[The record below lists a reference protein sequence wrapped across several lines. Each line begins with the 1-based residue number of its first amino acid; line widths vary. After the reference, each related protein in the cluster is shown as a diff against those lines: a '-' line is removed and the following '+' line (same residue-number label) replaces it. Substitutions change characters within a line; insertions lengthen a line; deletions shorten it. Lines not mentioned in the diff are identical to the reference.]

1 MPLTRYVIRNEYSL
15 ADPEVYRCVEKDD
28 PEALLEGIAMA
39 GLIGVLRQLGDLA
52 EFAAELFHD
61 LHEEVMATSAR
72 GHGLMIRVQQLEA
85 ELPSIEKAFLSR
97 TNHLEFAYGAGSDW
111 HSSERIE
118 QNLVTRGDLPRFVM
132 DSYEECRAPPRLFL
146 LDKFDIAGAGACLK
160 RYSDPSFF
168 KMELASSG
176 ALKADEVQIG
186 KRARRVKRKAFRQR
200 NGDTLEA
207 LLDSSTDD
215 ASLAPDVKSAKTEK
229 IPFHIVKLKMRQMNG
244 YACSNKKLGGTY
256 MEQILEATVDNNDNI
271 LAVNHFSLLVN
282 TLDDVSS
289 ALELHGKNKEDS
301 LNFLQQN
308 GNVQV
313 PSTKRL
319 KDMLALPSNE
329 SVCDL
334 GGSAPEKSVETVDHS
349 KKQAVTVNDG
359 IQEDVVVDSERK
371 TVMTAREE
379 RSDDFVGDLETYLD
393 ALATIE
399 SEIETDS
406 ECQIKHENELF
417 TLNHLDVDSDRN
429 GDQLCQLSENCNS
442 HVDNSPASYDSNCSF
457 VKGEREISYADS
469 LHGLTDR
476 KPPQV
481 AKVLPIDDSLETMN
495 ISSDSQNSLELKDL
509 LLGNLCDEPHP
520 ASAENTPTSSTDD
533 ALVRSSASDGSSTIE
548 DMNDITLTEDSEK
561 CVEAPISST
570 AVDAP
575 FESAASCHTSEDAAC
590 GSAEHASASKLS
602 SMNEKSS
609 PDEGQILVAVMT
621 PECNEQHKFVETP
634 ISDVTGDVHV
644 EGASSCKMSGEEASA
659 SLMVHAVSTF
669 ASPHEEPI
677 KGKAQ
682 KPAPVMFPES
692 DEECKPEK
700 SIIYDVQFEGASSCQ
715 MSGEVSSSHDKPTS
729 DEVYMPAS
737 VMLPGSNTQD
747 KFVESQ
753 VSDILDSMPSEG
765 GSGLILEQ
773 PSCASSMPN
782 GTLLLPCLHDGSG
795 LEELQTSFPQE
806 GGRISNPDTSSA
818 LEPSTAFASNEPV
831 DNSDDQLA
839 LPDAP
844 SQSTVAEL
852 NVEASM
858 QCPDEAISCDSF
870 ISESGDPFPLVGK
883 KEPEQCESG
892 ILATEDVSV
901 DLSKLQHG
909 EMDKSKQN
917 IAPRGNLELMRTIT
931 AIEDEKC
938 MIIGESAETTA
949 ASIISPHNIVIN
961 ESAEADV
968 TSHDVH
974 DVHDV
979 LSENFETLNTPSVK
993 MISTTQ
999 VMDEHKS
1006 YLVSKVPDSEG
1017 FTSKSVKIERE
1028 EFSGKLHNETENL
1041 EIPTITDAIFEDS
1054 QPEPLTNVIEESS
1067 HCVDIEPVHVVTET
1081 VEPNCETKDKHVQ
1094 DEMCLAS
1101 RYVALNGSLQREMP
1115 ADSMLP
1121 NVAGTVEASSQ
1132 SGISSASFVEGD
1144 NASTVDDSMEILS
1157 NNTNLEACPA
1167 SEAIAGQHSNVLAE
1181 LSIISESGLSNGS
1194 ASHEFPHGT
1203 TIRPSVVAPLGF
1215 PATMNLDSSLQIHGD
1230 GLDKGHSDYA
1240 KISCGDVTCSEEIA
1254 PYQLEVD
1261 TCTSPVR
1268 ALDKS
1273 YAESSE
1279 LDSAGILVSSG
1290 CDNLELPCALN
1301 LGPEQHYLPS
1311 VSAQVE
1317 SEGNMPVAPLLENC
1331 RDANVQSSSAASV
1344 EEVELGSDQCKLH
1357 DEQISTVPEGP
1368 ANSADD
1374 SHEERFAYVQPC
1386 LQQKAAMK
1394 GMGVDQPKLQ
1404 VEQMSVTSD
1413 TSDNFRGELQE
1424 ECSACMEPSYQH
1436 DAPRKETD
1444 LDESKLYA
1452 EQISVVSDAS
1462 CSFTGVSQEECLAN
1476 HQKVEVKEVNADQH
1490 KHHNEGV
1497 TMVSEVLK
1505 VGLETEE
1512 AHSASVE
1519 LQKVDIQEQS
1529 IRDDHH
1535 PSDYTEVYSR
1545 NLVHLEQGGISEA
1558 LELSSSTPSQDRMRF
1573 IESEETVSFNYQ
1585 LPENKRNETVPQP
1598 VLSLAQVDEVVT
1610 TTSAHMDDQS
1620 STLEL
1625 GRAEN
1630 LEESGHHVSH
1640 GFLKDD
1646 AGLPNNVSVEGIPS
1660 TAPDPGLPKLG
1671 KPLLPAKDEHSSVP
1685 GVLFPPGALVRSS
1698 SALVFGSAEVISQTD
1713 QVENH
1718 KRELVHNGHQTN
1730 AGHNISTSLVF
1741 PHLGIGTETD
1751 GMPPLPLP
1759 PVEWIMGRPRQSFF
1773 PLPGEASQQP
1783 IFIPSYPTAE
1793 AGQSNGV
1800 LPWKHRSLYR
1810 RPKDPLIEAVAS
1822 HDKSTLR
1829 KVTERDRTE
1838 VKPKAD
1844 EREVLLE
1851 QIRAKSFNLKPI
1863 AATKP
1868 AIQGPKTNIKVAAIL
1883 EKANAIRQ
1891 ACAGTGSDDDDDEVD
1906 KWSDT

>member
-1 MPLTRYVIRNEYSL
+1 MDKL
-15 ADPEVYRCVEKDD
+15 ANACV
-28 PEALLEGIAMA
+28 
-39 GLIGVLRQLGDLA
+39 
-52 EFAAELFHD
+52 
-61 LHEEVMATSAR
+61 TY
-72 GHGLMIRVQQLEA
+72 
-85 ELPSIEKAFLSR
+85 LS
-97 TNHLEFAYGAGSDW
+97 GSDW

-256 MEQILEATVDNNDNI
+256 MEQILEATVDNNDHI
-271 LAVNHFSLLVN
+271 LAVNHFSSLVN
-282 TLDDVSS
+282 ALDDVSS

-334 GGSAPEKSVETVDHS
+334 GGSAPENSVETIDHG

-359 IQEDVVVDSERK
+359 IQEDIVVDSERK

-417 TLNHLDVDSDRN
+417 TLNHLGVDSDRN
-429 GDQLCQLSENCNS
+429 GDQLCQLSESCNS
-442 HVDNSPASYDSNCSF
+442 HVENSPASYDSNCSF
-457 VKGEREISYADS
+457 VKGDREISYTDS

-509 LLGNLCDEPHP
+509 MLGNLCDEPHP
-520 ASAENTPTSSTDD
+520 ASAENTPTSLTDD

-621 PECNEQHKFVETP
+621 PESNEQHKSVETP
-634 ISDVTGDVHV
+634 NSDVTGDVHV

-677 KGKAQ
+677 KDKAQ

-692 DEECKPEK
+692 NEECKPAK
-700 SIIYDVQFEGASSCQ
+700 FIICDVQFEGASSCQ
-715 MSGEVSSSHDKPTS
+715 TSGEVSFSHDKPTS

-737 VMLPGSNTQD
+737 AMLPGSNRQD

-753 VSDILDSMPSEG
+753 VSDILGSMPSEG

-782 GTLLLPCLHDGSG
+782 GTLLLPCSHDGSG
-795 LEELQTSFPQE
+795 LEEVQTSFPQE
-806 GGRISNPDTSSA
+806 GGRISNPDTSSD
-818 LEPSTAFASNEPV
+818 LEPSTAFASKEPV

-844 SQSTVAEL
+844 SQSTVAVL

-858 QCPDEAISCDSF
+858 QCPDEAIPCDSF
-870 ISESGDPFPLVGK
+870 ISESGDPFPLMGK

-892 ILATEDVSV
+892 ILAREDVSV

-909 EMDKSKQN
+909 EMDKSREN
-917 IAPRGNLELMRTIT
+917 IAPRGNLELIRTTT

-949 ASIISPHNIVIN
+949 ASIIKQSEQRRAAEATSIVSRHDSVIN

-974 DVHDV
+974 DV
-979 LSENFETLNTPSVK
+979 LSEIFETLNTPSVK
-993 MISTTQ
+993 MVSTTQ
-999 VMDEHKS
+999 VMDEHES
-1006 YLVSKVPDSEG
+1006 YSVSKVPDSEE

-1028 EFSGKLHNETENL
+1028 EFSGKLHDETENL

-1054 QPEPLTNVIEESS
+1054 QPEPFTNVIEESS

-1081 VEPNCETKDKHVQ
+1081 VEGNCETKDKHVQ

-1101 RYVALNGSLQREMP
+1101 RYVTLNDSLQREMP
-1115 ADSMLP
+1115 SDSMLP

-1144 NASTVDDSMEILS
+1144 NASTVDDSLEILS
-1157 NNTNLEACPA
+1157 NNKNLEGCPA
-1167 SEAIAGQHSNVLAE
+1167 SEAIDGQHSNVLAE

-1215 PATMNLDSSLQIHGD
+1215 PATMNF
-1230 GLDKGHSDYA
+1230 HSDYA

-1273 YAESSE
+1273 SAESSE

-1290 CDNLELPCALN
+1290 LDNLELPCPLN

-1331 RDANVQSSSAASV
+1331 RDANVQSSAAASV

-1357 DEQISTVPEGP
+1357 DEQISTVPEAP
-1368 ANSADD
+1368 ANLADD
-1374 SHEERFAYVQPC
+1374 SHEECFAYMQPC

-1424 ECSACMEPSYQH
+1424 ECSAYMEPSYQQ

-1452 EQISVVSDAS
+1452 EQISVVSDTS
-1462 CSFTGVSQEECLAN
+1462 CSFTVISQEECLAN
-1476 HQKVEVKEVNADQH
+1476 QQKVEVKEVNADQH

-1505 VGLETEE
+1505 IGLETEE

-1519 LQKVDIQEQS
+1519 LRKDDIQEQS
-1529 IRDDHH
+1529 IRDDHY
-1535 PSDYTEVYSR
+1535 PSDYAEVYSR

-1558 LELSSSTPSQDRMRF
+1558 LEFSSSTLSEDRMRF

-1598 VLSLAQVDEVVT
+1598 VLSLAQQYQLQADEVVT

-1625 GRAEN
+1625 GTAEN
-1630 LEESGHHVSH
+1630 LEESGDRVSH
-1640 GFLKDD
+1640 DFLKN

-1660 TAPDPGLPKLG
+1660 TAPDQGLPKLG
-1671 KPLLPAKDEHSSVP
+1671 KPLLPVKDEDSSVP
-1685 GVLFPPGALVRSS
+1685 GVLFPSGALVRSS
-1698 SALVFGSAEVISQTD
+1698 SALVFGSAQVISQTD

-1730 AGHNISTSLVF
+1730 AGLNISTSLVF
-1741 PHLGIGTETD
+1741 PPLGIGTETD

-1759 PVEWIMGRPRQSFF
+1759 PVEWIMGRPRESFF

-1793 AGQSNGV
+1793 AGQRNGG

-1829 KVTERDRTE
+1829 KVTERDRAE

-1863 AATKP
+1863 AANKP

-1891 ACAGTGSDDDDDEVD
+1891 ACAGTGSDDDDDEAD